1 MTFLRYWLAVSA
13 VLIGFLAVWAFAPVL
28 LFVLAVVV
36 GLGVLSAA
44 VIYFAHWL
52 RALRERG

>member
-1 MTFLRYWLAVSA
+1 M
-13 VLIGFLAVWAFAPVL
+13 
-28 LFVLAVVV
+28 LAVVAA
-36 GLGVLSAA
+36 LGVLSAA